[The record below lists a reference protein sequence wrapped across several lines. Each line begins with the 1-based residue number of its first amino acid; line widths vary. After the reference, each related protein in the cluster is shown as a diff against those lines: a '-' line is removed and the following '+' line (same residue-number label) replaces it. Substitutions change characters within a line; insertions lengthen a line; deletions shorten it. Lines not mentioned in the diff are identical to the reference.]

1 MAFKGVCQYGFS
13 DVYMDSSIKLT
24 VGHFQ
29 TKRCKMLILV
39 LLINWEF
46 IILVNSSN
54 ICLVFTFRKNNL
66 ILKYFCT
73 LLIGNNSV
81 YKEYYFVQLY
91 KEEIYKHI
99 VLTTNYL
106 LSFILHLP
114 IAMLVYLYCL
124 YNWRLEINIETFYS
138 CYRDLY
144 VSIFMKDN
152 YIIS

>member
-1 MAFKGVCQYGFS
+1 MGFFFIEWRQWCEVAFKGVCQYGFS
-13 DVYMDSSIKLT
+13 DVYMDSSIKLA

-29 TKRCKMLILV
+29 TKKCKMLILV
-39 LLINWEF
+39 LLLINWEF

-54 ICLVFTFRKNNL
+54 ICLVFTFRENSL

-73 LLIGNNSV
+73 LLIGNNSI

-106 LSFILHLP
+106 LSFILH
-114 IAMLVYLYCL
+114 
-124 YNWRLEINIETFYS
+124 YS
-138 CYRDLY
+138 Y
-144 VSIFMKDN
+144 VSLFVLP
-152 YIIS
+152 S

>member
-1 MAFKGVCQYGFS
+1 MYCIMGFFFIEWRQRCEVAFKGVCQYGFS

-24 VGHFQ
+24 VSHFQ
-29 TKRCKMLILV
+29 TKKCKMLILV
-39 LLINWEF
+39 LLLINWEF

-54 ICLVFTFRKNNL
+54 ICLVFTFRENNL

-73 LLIGNNSV
+73 LLIGNNSI

-114 IAMLVYLYCL
+114 EAMLVYLYC
-124 YNWRLEINIETFYS
+124 
-138 CYRDLY
+138 
-144 VSIFMKDN
+144 
-152 YIIS
+152 IIIGLLK